1 MKTKYIAIVPVLAF
15 LLTGCI
21 YDGLPNENVQERR
34 VTITALLAEETQ
46 TSPKQTEPNTRISME
61 ENGLD
66 IDLYWE
72 DGDKIQL
79 GIVYTDTED
88 RTIKAV
94 HEVQVVVDTEN
105 NRKATF
111 DVVIPSDVKDKFDLY
126 GLYGGKG
133 LSTDDPSKAILPDTE
148 DFFAHD
154 LQTLYEKKVIM
165 LYFEARNI
173 DKTTPAFGVNFQH
186 MGSFFK
192 ILVKNTGTATINN
205 ITEAA
210 LEQDGTT
217 GLIPAYAQS
226 NRFNIADK
234 YFLKDA
240 TVSDKVTQVSFSANH
255 AFVVK
260 DGILAFWAWL
270 PVAKGEGE
278 GADWPALR
286 LSVKNGIGSTTTIHT
301 DYKPEKKATTG
312 KAYHFYATH
321 DGSTLT
327 FVEESAFT
335 VPDGTVD
342 ASGTG
347 ILADT
352 RDGNLYA
359 TVRIG
364 TQTWMQENLKY
375 LPVITQQSTD
385 VSNTESKYYVYGT
398 TGVGLS
404 SAKNSANYKK
414 YGVLYNWTAAM
425 NGAASSATI
434 PSRVQGACPPGWHV
448 PSRGEWDAMATYLR
462 QNGYKYDGTI
472 GTGWTKLAKALA
484 TGRPD
489 WTYSD
494 VTGAPGNNADG
505 YDAKIN
511 ASGFSAL
518 PGGYMASKN
527 FKYLTTDAFFWSTD
541 EHSTNTNAF
550 RRRIQYNDPDVSTQ
564 PENAKTTGMSVRCIK
579 D

>member
-1 MKTKYIAIVPVLAF
+1 MKTKYIAILPVLAF

-21 YDGLPNENVQERR
+21 YDGLPNENMQERN

-72 DGDKIQL
+72 NGDKIQL
-79 GIVYTDTED
+79 GIVYTNTED
-88 RTIKAV
+88 KTIKTV
-94 HEVQVVVDTEN
+94 QEVQVVVDTEN

-133 LSTDDPSKAILPDTE
+133 LSTDDPSKAILPETE

-154 LQTLYEKKVIM
+154 LHTLYEKKVVM
-165 LYFEARNI
+165 LYFEARDI

-205 ITEAA
+205 ITEAT
-210 LEQDGTT
+210 LEQDGTI

-255 AFVVK
+255 IYQVENGV
-260 DGILAFWAWL
+260 LAFWAWL

-286 LSVKNGIGSTTTIHT
+286 LSIKNGIEGSTTTIHT
-301 DYKPEKKATTG
+301 DYKSAKKATTG

-434 PSRVQGACPPGWHV
+434 PSCVQGACPPGWHV
-448 PSRGEWDAMATYLR
+448 PSRGEWDAMGTYLTSNR
-462 QNGYKYDGTI
+462 YTYDGSAVGPWSRI
-472 GTGWTKLAKALA
+472 AKALA

-489 WTYSD
+489 WADSTEE
-494 VTGAPGNNADG
+494 GAPGNT
-505 YDAKIN
+505 DASDKIN
-511 ASGFSAL
+511 VSKFSAL

-527 FKYLTTDAFFWSTD
+527 FYYLTTQAFFWSTE
-541 EHSTNTNAF
+541 EHSTNTKAF
-550 RRRIQYNDPDVSTQ
+550 KRRIEYNKPGVTTD
-564 PENAKTTGMSVRCIK
+564 ENAKTSAMSVRCIK

>member
-1 MKTKYIAIVPVLAF
+1 MKTKYIAILPVLAF

-21 YDGLPNENVQERR
+21 YDGLPNENMQERN

-61 ENGLD
+61 ESGLD

-72 DGDKIQL
+72 NGDKIQL
-79 GIVYTDTED
+79 GIVYTNTED
-88 RTIKAV
+88 KTIKTV
-94 HEVQVVVDTEN
+94 QEVQVVVDTEN

-133 LSTDDPSKAILPDTE
+133 LSTDDPSKAILPETE

-154 LQTLYEKKVIM
+154 LHTLYEKKVVM
-165 LYFEARNI
+165 LYFEARDI

-205 ITEAA
+205 ITEAT
-210 LEQDGTT
+210 LEQDGTI

-255 AFVVK
+255 IYQVENGV
-260 DGILAFWAWL
+260 LAFWAWL

-286 LSVKNGIGSTTTIHT
+286 LSIKNGIEGSTTTIHT
-301 DYKPEKKATTG
+301 DYKSAKKATTG

-352 RDGNLYA
+352 RDGNLYSCR
-359 TVRIG
+359 TYGSQV
-364 TQTWMQENLKY
+364 WMTKNMAY
-375 LPVITQQSTD
+375 LPSVVGPGTGSNSTAY
-385 VSNTESKYYVYGT
+385 YYVYGYDGSDVAT
-398 TGVGLS
+398 
-404 SAKNSANYKK
+404 AKATDNYST
-414 YGVLYNWTAAM
+414 YGVLYNWTAAQ
-425 NGAASSATI
+425 S
-434 PSRVQGACPPGWHV
+434 ACPSGWHL
-448 PSRGEWDAMATYLR
+448 PSDAEWTTFTDDLGGASVAGGKLKEAGESHWDSP
-462 QNGYKYDGTI
+462 N
-472 GTGWTKLAKALA
+472 
-484 TGRPD
+484 
-489 WTYSD
+489 
-494 VTGAPGNNADG
+494 TGATNS
-505 YDAKIN
+505 
-511 ASGFSAL
+511 SGFTAL
-518 PGGYMASKN
+518 PGGCRGRNGTFGSFGLYGIWWSSTEDRTDLAWTR
-527 FKYLTTDAFFWSTD
+527 YLGSNNGNVSRGNDAKDYGF
-541 EHSTNTNAF
+541 
-550 RRRIQYNDPDVSTQ
+550 
-564 PENAKTTGMSVRCIK
+564 SVRCLR
-579 D
+579 DSD

>member
-1 MKTKYIAIVPVLAF
+1 MKTKYIAILPVLAF

-21 YDGLPNENVQERR
+21 YDGLPNENMQERN

-61 ENGLD
+61 EKGLD

-72 DGDKIQL
+72 NGDKIQL
-79 GIVYTDTED
+79 GIVYTNTED
-88 RTIKAV
+88 KTIKTV
-94 HEVQVVVDTEN
+94 QEVQVVVDTEN

-133 LSTDDPSKAILPDTE
+133 LSTDDPSKAILPETE

-154 LQTLYEKKVIM
+154 LHTLYEKKVVM
-165 LYFEARNI
+165 LYFEARDI

-205 ITEAA
+205 ITEAT
-210 LEQDGTT
+210 LEQDGTI

-255 AFVVK
+255 IYQVENGV
-260 DGILAFWAWL
+260 LAFWAWL

-286 LSVKNGIGSTTTIHT
+286 LSIKNGIEGSTTTIHT
-301 DYKPEKKATTG
+301 DYKSAKKATTG

-352 RDGNLYA
+352 RDG
-359 TVRIG
+359 
-364 TQTWMQENLKY
+364 
-375 LPVITQQSTD
+375 
-385 VSNTESKYYVYGT
+385 
-398 TGVGLS
+398 
-404 SAKNSANYKK
+404 
-414 YGVLYNWTAAM
+414 
-425 NGAASSATI
+425 
-434 PSRVQGACPPGWHV
+434 
-448 PSRGEWDAMATYLR
+448 
-462 QNGYKYDGTI
+462 
-472 GTGWTKLAKALA
+472 
-484 TGRPD
+484 
-489 WTYSD
+489 
-494 VTGAPGNNADG
+494 
-505 YDAKIN
+505 
-511 ASGFSAL
+511 
-518 PGGYMASKN
+518 
-527 FKYLTTDAFFWSTD
+527 
-541 EHSTNTNAF
+541 
-550 RRRIQYNDPDVSTQ
+550 
-564 PENAKTTGMSVRCIK
+564 
-579 D
+579 

>member
-1 MKTKYIAIVPVLAF
+1 MKTKYIAILPVLAF

-21 YDGLPNENVQERR
+21 YDGLPNENMQERN

-72 DGDKIQL
+72 NGDKIQL
-79 GIVYTDTED
+79 GIVYTNTED
-88 RTIKAV
+88 KTIKTV
-94 HEVQVVVDTEN
+94 QEVQVVVDTEN

-133 LSTDDPSKAILPDTE
+133 LSTDDPSKAILPETE

-154 LQTLYEKKVIM
+154 LHTLYEKKVVM
-165 LYFEARNI
+165 LYFEARDI

-205 ITEAA
+205 ITEAT
-210 LEQDGTT
+210 LEQDGTI

-255 AFVVK
+255 IYQVENGV
-260 DGILAFWAWL
+260 LAFWAWL

-286 LSVKNGIGSTTTIHT
+286 LSIKNGIEGSTTTIHT
-301 DYKPEKKATTG
+301 DYKSAKKATTG

-352 RDGNLYA
+352 RDGNLYSYR
-359 TVRIG
+359 TYGSQV
-364 TQTWMQENLKY
+364 WMTKNMAY
-375 LPVITQQSTD
+375 LPSVVGPGTGSNSTAY
-385 VSNTESKYYVYGT
+385 YYVYGYDGSDVAT
-398 TGVGLS
+398 
-404 SAKNSANYKK
+404 AKATDNYST
-414 YGVLYNWTAAM
+414 YGVLYNWTAAQ
-425 NGAASSATI
+425 S
-434 PSRVQGACPPGWHV
+434 ACPSGWHL
-448 PSRGEWDAMATYLR
+448 PSDAEWTTFTDDLGGASVAGGKL
-462 QNGYKYDGTI
+462 KEAGTAH
-472 GTGWTKLAKALA
+472 WNS
-484 TGRPD
+484 PN
-489 WTYSD
+489 
-494 VTGAPGNNADG
+494 TGATNE
-505 YDAKIN
+505 
-511 ASGFSAL
+511 SGFTAL
-518 PGGYMASKN
+518 PGGYRRNDGIFYFIGSN
-527 FKYLTTDAFFWSTD
+527 GYWWSSTD
-541 EHSTNTNAF
+541 HNTSSAWYRNLCNSYSDVFRYTSTKDIGF
-550 RRRIQYNDPDVSTQ
+550 
-564 PENAKTTGMSVRCIK
+564 SVRCLR
-579 D
+579 DQD

>member
-1 MKTKYIAIVPVLAF
+1 MKTKYIAILPVLAF

-21 YDGLPNENVQERR
+21 YDGLPNENMQERN

-72 DGDKIQL
+72 NGDKIQL
-79 GIVYTDTED
+79 GIVYTNTED
-88 RTIKAV
+88 KTIKTV
-94 HEVQVVVDTEN
+94 QEVQVVVDTEN

-133 LSTDDPSKAILPDTE
+133 LSTDDPSKAILPETE

-154 LQTLYEKKVIM
+154 LHTLYEKKVVM
-165 LYFEARNI
+165 LYFEARDI

-205 ITEAA
+205 ITEAT
-210 LEQDGTT
+210 LEQDGTI

-255 AFVVK
+255 IYQVENGV
-260 DGILAFWAWL
+260 LAFWAWL

-286 LSVKNGIGSTTTIHT
+286 LSIKNGIEGSTTTIHT
-301 DYKPEKKATTG
+301 DYKSAKKATTG

-352 RDGNLYA
+352 RDGNLYSCR
-359 TVRIG
+359 TYGSQV
-364 TQTWMQENLKY
+364 WMTKNLAY
-375 LPVITQQSTD
+375 LPSVVGPDTGSE
-385 VSNTESKYYVYGT
+385 TEPYYYVYDYEGT
-398 TGVGLS
+398 SVND
-404 SAKNSANYKK
+404 AKAKPHYFT
-414 YGVLYNWTAAM
+414 YGVLYNWTAAL
-425 NGAASSATI
+425 T
-434 PSRVQGACPPGWHV
+434 ACPEGWHL
-448 PSRGEWDAMATYLR
+448 PSDEEWKQLEMYLGMSEEEADNQWARGTNEGGKLKEA
-462 QNGYKYDGTI
+462 GTNH
-472 GTGWTKLAKALA
+472 WSS
-484 TGRPD
+484 PN
-489 WTYSD
+489 
-494 VTGAPGNNADG
+494 TGATNS
-505 YDAKIN
+505 
-511 ASGFSAL
+511 SGFTAL
-518 PGGYMASKN
+518 PGGYRGSDGT
-527 FKYLTTDAFFWSTD
+527 FYDIGSLGSWWSSTQSTTSTAWTR
-541 EHSTNTNAF
+541 HLY
-550 RRRIQYNDPDVSTQ
+550 YNYSDVSRNYYANK
-564 PENAKTTGMSVRCIK
+564 EHGFSVRCLR

>member
-1 MKTKYIAIVPVLAF
+1 MKTKYIAILPVLAF

-21 YDGLPNENVQERR
+21 YDGLPNENMQERN

-72 DGDKIQL
+72 NGDKIQL
-79 GIVYTDTED
+79 GIVYTNTED
-88 RTIKAV
+88 KTIKTV
-94 HEVQVVVDTEN
+94 QEVQVVVDTEN

-133 LSTDDPSKAILPDTE
+133 LSTDDPSKAILPETE

-154 LQTLYEKKVIM
+154 LHTLYEKKVVM
-165 LYFEARNI
+165 LYFEARDI

-205 ITEAA
+205 ITEAT
-210 LEQDGTT
+210 LEQDGTI

-255 AFVVK
+255 IYLVENGV
-260 DGILAFWAWL
+260 LAFWAWL

-286 LSVKNGIGSTTTIHT
+286 LSIKNGIEGSTTTIHT
-301 DYKPEKKATTG
+301 DYKSAKKATTG

-352 RDGNLYA
+352 RDGNLYSYR
-359 TVRIG
+359 TYGSQV
-364 TQTWMQENLKY
+364 WMTKNMAY
-375 LPVITQQSTD
+375 LPSVVGPGTGSNSTAY
-385 VSNTESKYYVYGT
+385 YYVYGYDGSDVAT
-398 TGVGLS
+398 
-404 SAKNSANYKK
+404 AKATDNYST
-414 YGVLYNWTAAM
+414 YGVLYNWTAAQ
-425 NGAASSATI
+425 S
-434 PSRVQGACPPGWHV
+434 ACPSGWHL
-448 PSRGEWDAMATYLR
+448 PSDAEWTTFTNDLGGASVAGGKL
-462 QNGYKYDGTI
+462 KEAGTAH
-472 GTGWTKLAKALA
+472 WNS
-484 TGRPD
+484 PN
-489 WTYSD
+489 
-494 VTGAPGNNADG
+494 TGATNE
-505 YDAKIN
+505 
-511 ASGFSAL
+511 SGFTAL
-518 PGGYMASKN
+518 PGGYRSDSGG
-527 FKYLTTDAFFWSTD
+527 FYGIGLYGDWWSSTEYLTSIAWYRLLLY
-541 EHSTNTNAF
+541 NTSGVYRASGSKELGF
-550 RRRIQYNDPDVSTQ
+550 
-564 PENAKTTGMSVRCIK
+564 SVRCLR

>member
-1 MKTKYIAIVPVLAF
+1 MKTKYIAILPVLAF

-21 YDGLPNENVQERR
+21 YDGLPNENMQERN

-72 DGDKIQL
+72 NGDKIQL
-79 GIVYTDTED
+79 GIVYTNTED
-88 RTIKAV
+88 KTIKTV
-94 HEVQVVVDTEN
+94 QEVQVVVDTEN

-133 LSTDDPSKAILPDTE
+133 LSTDDPSKAILPETE

-154 LQTLYEKKVIM
+154 LHTLYEKKVVM
-165 LYFEARNI
+165 LYFEARDI

-205 ITEAA
+205 ITEAT
-210 LEQDGTT
+210 LEQDGTI

-255 AFVVK
+255 IYQVENGV
-260 DGILAFWAWL
+260 LAFWAWL

-286 LSVKNGIGSTTTIHT
+286 LSIKNGIEGSTTTIHT
-301 DYKPEKKATTG
+301 DYKSAKKATTG

-352 RDGNLYA
+352 RDGNLYSYR
-359 TVRIG
+359 TYGSQV
-364 TQTWMQENLKY
+364 WMTKNMAY
-375 LPVITQQSTD
+375 LPSVVGPGTGSNSTAY
-385 VSNTESKYYVYGT
+385 YYVYGYDGSDVATAKATSNYT
-398 TGVGLS
+398 T
-404 SAKNSANYKK
+404 
-414 YGVLYNWTAAM
+414 YGVLYNWPAAM
-425 NGAASSATI
+425 SGAASSSAD
-434 PSRVQGACPPGWHV
+434 PSGVQGICPTGWHL
-448 PSRGEWDAMATYLR
+448 PSDVEWTTLTTYL
-462 QNGYKYDGTI
+462 GGESVAGGKMKEAGESH
-472 GTGWTKLAKALA
+472 WTS
-484 TGRPD
+484 PN
-489 WTYSD
+489 
-494 VTGAPGNNADG
+494 TGATNE
-505 YDAKIN
+505 
-511 ASGFSAL
+511 SGFTAL
-518 PGGYMASKN
+518 PGGYRNYNGPFNSIVN
-527 FKYLTTDAFFWSTD
+527 DGHWWS
-541 EHSTNTNAF
+541 
-550 RRRIQYNDPDVSTQ
+550 STQ
-564 PENAKTTGMSVRCIK
+564 NYSNYAWPRSLLYNYSLVSSYSYTKESGFSVRCLR

>member
-1 MKTKYIAIVPVLAF
+1 MKTKYIAILPVLAF

-21 YDGLPNENVQERR
+21 YDGLPNENMQERN

-72 DGDKIQL
+72 NGDKIQL
-79 GIVYTDTED
+79 GIVYTNTED
-88 RTIKAV
+88 KTIKTV
-94 HEVQVVVDTEN
+94 QEVQVVVDTEN

-133 LSTDDPSKAILPDTE
+133 LSTDDPSKAILPETE

-154 LQTLYEKKVIM
+154 LHTLYEKKVVM
-165 LYFEARNI
+165 LYFEARDI

-205 ITEAA
+205 ITEAT
-210 LEQDGTT
+210 LEQDGTI

-255 AFVVK
+255 IYQVENGV
-260 DGILAFWAWL
+260 LAFWAWL

-286 LSVKNGIGSTTTIHT
+286 LSIKNGIEGSTTTIHT
-301 DYKPEKKATTG
+301 DYKSAKKATTG

-352 RDGNLYA
+352 RDGNLYSCR
-359 TVRIG
+359 TYGSQV
-364 TQTWMQENLKY
+364 WMTKNMAY
-375 LPVITQQSTD
+375 LPSVVGPGTGSNSTAY
-385 VSNTESKYYVYGT
+385 YYVYGYNGSDVAT
-398 TGVGLS
+398 
-404 SAKNSANYKK
+404 AKATDNYST
-414 YGVLYNWTAAM
+414 YGVLYNWTAAQ
-425 NGAASSATI
+425 S
-434 PSRVQGACPPGWHV
+434 ACPSGWHL
-448 PSRGEWDAMATYLR
+448 PSDAEWTTFTNDLGGASVAGGKL
-462 QNGYKYDGTI
+462 KEAGTAH
-472 GTGWTKLAKALA
+472 WNS
-484 TGRPD
+484 PN
-489 WTYSD
+489 
-494 VTGAPGNNADG
+494 TGATNE
-505 YDAKIN
+505 
-511 ASGFSAL
+511 SGFTAL
-518 PGGYMASKN
+518 PGGYRYYNGTFSNVGSYGSWWSSAQDDTN
-527 FKYLTTDAFFWSTD
+527 IAWNRYLY
-541 EHSTNTNAF
+541 
-550 RRRIQYNDPDVSTQ
+550 YNYSHVGRFSY
-564 PENAKTTGMSVRCIK
+564 NRAHGFSVRCMR

>member
-1 MKTKYIAIVPVLAF
+1 MKTKYIAILPVLAF

-21 YDGLPNENVQERR
+21 YDGLPNENMQERN

-72 DGDKIQL
+72 NGDKIQL
-79 GIVYTDTED
+79 GIVYTNTED
-88 RTIKAV
+88 KTIKTV
-94 HEVQVVVDTEN
+94 QEVQVVVDTEN

-133 LSTDDPSKAILPDTE
+133 LSTDDPSKAILPETE

-154 LQTLYEKKVIM
+154 LHTLYEKKVVM
-165 LYFEARNI
+165 LYFEARDI

-205 ITEAA
+205 ITEAT
-210 LEQDGTT
+210 LEQDGTI

-255 AFVVK
+255 IYLVENGV
-260 DGILAFWAWL
+260 LAFWAWL

-286 LSVKNGIGSTTTIHT
+286 LSIKNGIEGSTTTIHT
-301 DYKPEKKATTG
+301 DYKSAKKATTG

-352 RDGNLYA
+352 RDGNLYSYR
-359 TVRIG
+359 TYGSQV
-364 TQTWMQENLKY
+364 WMTENMAY
-375 LPVITQQSTD
+375 LPSVVGPGTGSNSTAY
-385 VSNTESKYYVYGT
+385 YYVYGYDGSDVAT
-398 TGVGLS
+398 
-404 SAKNSANYKK
+404 AKATDNYST
-414 YGVLYNWTAAM
+414 YGVLYNWTAAQ
-425 NGAASSATI
+425 S
-434 PSRVQGACPPGWHV
+434 ACPSGWHL
-448 PSRGEWDAMATYLR
+448 PSDAEWTTLSDYLGGISYAGGKLKEAGTAHWNSPNIGAT
-462 QNGYKYDGTI
+462 NE
-472 GTGWTKLAKALA
+472 
-484 TGRPD
+484 
-489 WTYSD
+489 
-494 VTGAPGNNADG
+494 
-505 YDAKIN
+505 
-511 ASGFSAL
+511 SGFTAL
-518 PGGYMASKN
+518 PGGYRANNGKFINIGVNGYWWSSTE
-527 FKYLTTDAFFWSTD
+527 YDTTRAWLRTLCYHTSNVYR
-541 EHSTNTNAF
+541 SITNKELGF
-550 RRRIQYNDPDVSTQ
+550 
-564 PENAKTTGMSVRCIK
+564 SVRCLR